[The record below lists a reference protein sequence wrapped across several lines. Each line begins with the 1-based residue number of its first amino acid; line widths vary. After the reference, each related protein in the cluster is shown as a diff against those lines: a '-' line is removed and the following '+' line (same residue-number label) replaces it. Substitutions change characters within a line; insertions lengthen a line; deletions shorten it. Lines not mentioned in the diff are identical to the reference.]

1 MKNPPTFKKGNNME
15 RYLLQKSA
23 ERENWLVATDTI
35 AGIVVKF
42 EKGKFNETQK
52 ATMLE
57 DLNFHR
63 STPTRLA
70 TAMKDLTEWLINNH
84 SDVLQD

>member
-1 MKNPPTFKKGNNME
+1 ME
-15 RYLLQKSA
+15 RYLLQASA
-23 ERENWLVATDTI
+23 ERENWFVATDTI

-52 ATMLE
+52 VTMLE

-63 STPTRLA
+63 GTPTRLA
-70 TAMKDLTEWLINNH
+70 TAMKELTDWLVANH
-84 SDVLQD
+84 SDVL

>member
-1 MKNPPTFKKGNNME
+1 MKNPLPLKDNNME
-15 RYLLQKSA
+15 RYLLQKSK
-23 ERENWLVATDTI
+23 EHENWYVATDTI

-57 DLNFHR
+57 DLNFHKG
-63 STPTRLA
+63 TPTRLA

>member
-1 MKNPPTFKKGNNME
+1 ME
-15 RYLLQKSA
+15 RYLLQRSK
-23 ERENWLVATDTI
+23 EQNNWYVATDTL

-57 DLNFHR
+57 DLNFH
-63 STPTRLA
+63 SDTATRLA

>member
-1 MKNPPTFKKGNNME
+1 ME
-15 RYLLQKSA
+15 RYLLQASA
-23 ERENWLVATDTI
+23 DRENWLVATDTI
-35 AGIVVKF
+35 AWIVVKF

-63 STPTRLA
+63 GTPTRLA
-70 TAMKDLTEWLINNH
+70 TAMKELTDWLVANH
-84 SDVLQD
+84 SDVL

>member
-1 MKNPPTFKKGNNME
+1 VKNPLPLKDNNME
-15 RYLLQKSA
+15 RYLLQKSK
-23 ERENWLVATDTI
+23 EHENWYVATDTI

-57 DLNFHR
+57 DLNFHKG
-63 STPTRLA
+63 TPTRLA

>member
-1 MKNPPTFKKGNNME
+1 MKNPLPLKDNNME
-15 RYLLQKSA
+15 RYILQKSK
-23 ERENWLVATDTI
+23 ERENWYVATDTI

-63 STPTRLA
+63 GTPTRLA